1 MSNPS
6 GVRIQSSIFRLSR
19 YIQYGR
25 RGPRTGTAARG
36 PGKRGKPMLMLYF
49 SGTGNSRY
57 VAEAFSRRME
67 AECHSIEETADFA
80 ARLTAHVEVA
90 VCYPVYCSGVPRL
103 MREFAIRYQ
112 GAFQGKKVLI
122 FCTQMLYSGDG
133 ARAFTDLFPP
143 GWFTVL
149 YAEHF
154 FMPGNLC
161 NVLPAWTFGEGF
173 ARRRAEKA
181 EEKIERICR
190 NLERGR
196 RVRRGFGRPSRL
208 LGGMQRHYLLTTED
222 KARDAVTI
230 GEGCTGCGLCA
241 SRCPAGNL
249 LLVRGRPVPQARC
262 MFCYRCVNLCPRQAI
277 TVCYDKTVKAQYH
290 GVPAE
295 K

>member
-1 MSNPS
+1 M
-6 GVRIQSSIFRLSR
+6 
-19 YIQYGR
+19 
-25 RGPRTGTAARG
+25 
-36 PGKRGKPMLMLYF
+36 
-49 SGTGNSRY
+49 
-57 VAEAFSRRME
+57 
-67 AECHSIEETADFA
+67 
-80 ARLTAHVEVA
+80 
-90 VCYPVYCSGVPRL
+90 CYPVYCSGVPRL

-173 ARRRAEKA
+173 ARHRAEKA

-196 RVRRGFGRPSRL
+196 RVHRGFGRPSRL
-208 LGGMQRHYLLTTED
+208 LGGMQRHYLPTTED
-222 KARDAVTI
+222 KARNAVTI

>member
-1 MSNPS
+1 MLPKPS
-6 GVRIQSSIFRLSR
+6 ADAWGPSAIPLK
-19 YIQYGR
+19 R
-25 RGPRTGTAARG
+25 R
-36 PGKRGKPMLMLYF
+36 
-49 SGTGNSRY
+49 
-57 VAEAFSRRME
+57 
-67 AECHSIEETADFA
+67 ADFA
-80 ARLTAHVEVA
+80 ARMAAHTEVA
-90 VCYPVYCSGVPRL
+90 VCYPVYCSGVPRP

-112 GAFQGKKVLI
+112 GAFQGKQVLI

-143 GWFTVL
+143 GWFTVR

-161 NVLPAWTFGEGF
+161 NVMPAWTFGEKF
-173 ARRRAEKA
+173 ARRCAEKA

-208 LGGMQRHYLLTTED
+208 LGALQRQYLPATED

-249 LLVRGRPVPQARC
+249 LLVRGKPVPQAAACFATAASTSVPVRPSPSATAS
-262 MFCYRCVNLCPRQAI
+262 RSRSSI
-277 TVCYDKTVKAQYH
+277 TGSRPANKTARWRAAFV
-290 GVPAE
+290 GRRSGGPLLLPLVPV
-295 K
+295 